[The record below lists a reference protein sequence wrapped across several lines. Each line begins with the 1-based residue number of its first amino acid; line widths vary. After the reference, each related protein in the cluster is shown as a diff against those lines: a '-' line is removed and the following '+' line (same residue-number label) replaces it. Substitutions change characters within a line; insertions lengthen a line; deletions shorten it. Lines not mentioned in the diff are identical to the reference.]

1 MKIEH
6 FKKLIREIVEEV
18 LTTDDA
24 HSSIENDPKVK
35 LASRELAKAKIKKSE
50 AEGRAAGAEL
60 TALKSTKSQT
70 QKNLRGQKRCQLRW
84 PLETLAKSKKGN
96 DPLYHPQSKHPSPY
110 LTHVSHNKTP
120 LYPLI

>member
-1 MKIEH
+1 MKIEN
-6 FKKLIREIVEEV
+6 FKKFIRELVEEV

-70 QKNLRGQKRCQLRW
+70 PDPDQKRELDTQIKNARI
-84 PLETLAKSKKGN
+84 KK
-96 DPLYHPQSKHPSPY
+96 DLKQKE
-110 LTHVSHNKTP
+110 KTSASAEYSSIP
-120 LYPLI
+120 K